1 MLIFQEPIERYTCRT
16 CHHRFDSRR
25 TLFNH
30 QMNEH
35 FQVGEGGLQARPWG
49 NGTPPWEEG

>member
-1 MLIFQEPIERYTCRT
+1 MIFQELIERYTCRT

-49 NGTPPWEEG
+49 NETPPWEEG